1 MSDVAYDAL
10 FYADLQEGARRSA
23 RHVLPLVFDRI
34 KPASVV
40 DFGCGSGGWLA
51 EAEALG
57 ADCFGLD
64 GPWVPR
70 DALEIAAERFQVA
83 DLTQPVQLGRS
94 FDLALCLEVGEHL
107 PAEAGAILIQTLT
120 SHAPAVLFSAA
131 IPGQGGTDHVNEAWP
146 GVWHQHFAK
155 AGFDCHDIIR
165 PAIWTDAGI
174 EPWYRQNLLL
184 FLRRNPGSGAEDQP
198 APLPLVHPDI
208 WSARLQKLQA
218 LSERHRTA
226 EAEIVRLGYAW
237 QDLTDENTRL
247 TQLVA
252 DLEARISADKAVMA
266 QILQS
271 RSWRLTAPLRKLDE
285 VLRKSGK

>member
-1 MSDVAYDAL
+1 MSEAAYDAS

-23 RHVLPLVFDRI
+23 RHVLPLVFERI

-57 ADCFGLD
+57 ADGFGLD
-64 GPWVPR
+64 GPWVPQ

-83 DLTQPVQLGRS
+83 DLTQPVKLGRS
-94 FDLALCLEVGEHL
+94 FDLALCLEVAEHL

-120 SHAPAVLFSAA
+120 RHAPAVLFSAA

-146 GVWHQHFAK
+146 EVWHGHFAE

-165 PAIWTDAGI
+165 SAIWTDARI

-184 FLRRNPGSGAEDQP
+184 FIRRDPGRAAEDQP
-198 APLPLVHPDI
+198 APQRLVHPEI
-208 WSARLQKLQA
+208 WSARIQELQA
-218 LSERHRTA
+218 LSAQQRAA
-226 EAEIVRLGYAW
+226 EAEVARLGNAW
-237 QDLTDENTRL
+237 QKLADEN
-247 TQLVA
+247 A
-252 DLEARISADKAVMA
+252 HLEAEIATGKAALVK
-266 QILQS
+266 ILHS
-271 RSWRLTAPLRKLDE
+271 RSWRLTEPLRKLDA
-285 VLRKSGK
+285 VLRRPGK